1 MSWFNCCFTSK
12 QHFFSFLVK
21 SSLLILETSRTVILS
36 QGECFLPKVIRS
48 LGICLVKS
56 SFLSLLHQSIKQN
69 IWHVCFNLC
78 NILVQCSVASKV
90 IFLKKWANSFSFIIG
105 LFKKTIQFLQQM
117 NVKKC
122 PSNIWRWDSNPQP
135 FEHESSPMTTRP
147 ALPPSKVILCVT
159 FVACAA
165 SWAKVTAL
173 VCSTEQGGRKD
184 EGREIDKPFVSHSLP
199 SISPYTVSL
208 SLSLSLSLWRGLK
221 LCIIQAIQFQTMCA

>member
-1 MSWFNCCFTSK
+1 
-12 QHFFSFLVK
+12 
-21 SSLLILETSRTVILS
+21 
-36 QGECFLPKVIRS
+36 
-48 LGICLVKS
+48 
-56 SFLSLLHQSIKQN
+56 
-69 IWHVCFNLC
+69 
-78 NILVQCSVASKV
+78 
-90 IFLKKWANSFSFIIG
+90 
-105 LFKKTIQFLQQM
+105 M

-199 SISPYTVSL
+199 SISPYTLSL
-208 SLSLSLSLWRGLK
+208 SLSLSLSLERSEIMHHPSHSISNNVRLTNQSAEWGKLK
-221 LCIIQAIQFQTMCA
+221 PIKIDCENFNFLILLHARPGVGT